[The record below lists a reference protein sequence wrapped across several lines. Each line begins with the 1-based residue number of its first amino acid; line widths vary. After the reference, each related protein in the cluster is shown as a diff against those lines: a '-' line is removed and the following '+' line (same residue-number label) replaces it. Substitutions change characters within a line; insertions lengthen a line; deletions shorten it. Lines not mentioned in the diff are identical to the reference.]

1 MVEGISENQKDA
13 REELTEELLNDEA
26 IIFDDFFKTA
36 TTCDDKC

>member
-26 IIFDDFFKTA
+26 NIFDEFFKAA